1 MSDKVYKRNEQ
12 LIAAT
17 MNEETVMMDVISGK
31 YYNLGVTGGAIW
43 NILEKPAKLEDIV
56 EALLQEFAVDK
67 ETCMKQVAKF
77 LEDAVEKGI
86 FLKDEL
92 ST

>member
-43 NILEKPAKLEDIV
+43 NILENPAKLEEIV
-56 EALLQEFAVDK
+56 EALLQEYAIDK
-67 ETCMKQVAKF
+67 ETCTAHVAEF
-77 LEDAVEKGI
+77 LESAVEKEI
-86 FLKDEL
+86 IVCVKM
-92 ST
+92 